1 MSLDGSRPPHHK
13 LTFVR
18 ALEVR
23 NQVIGWPRKRG
34 DSNGGGTLVQFP

>member
-23 NQVIGWPRKRG
+23 NQVIVMA
-34 DSNGGGTLVQFP
+34 DVHHE